1 MCTGLDGSDPT
12 ISPTSAFE
20 SSASWGGV
28 RAGSVDGIVPSPQSR
43 SLKLMQAKGLV
54 LTRFT

>member
-12 ISPTSAFE
+12 VSPTSAFD

-28 RAGSVDGIVPSPQSR
+28 RAGSVDGIVKPE
-43 SLKLMQAKGLV
+43 AHVGKGLV